1 MTVVIGTTEMETKVT
16 LEEKTEFKALHKLHE
31 TEEYLKVTIRDLH
44 TFLTI
49 DGDVAIL
56 GMLLHGKGTN
66 IRVNLATGKAKSGTY
81 EQGRAFSLTDNRMN
95 GLEDAIVSYFKA

>member
-1 MTVVIGTTEMETKVT
+1 MTTTTE
-16 LEEKTEFKALHKLHE
+16 KTIEQERLEFKALHKLHE
-31 TEEYLKVTIRDLH
+31 TQEFLETAIRGLH

-56 GMLLHGKGTN
+56 GMLVHGKGTN

-81 EQGRAFSLTDNRMN
+81 EQGKPFSMTDNRMN
-95 GLEDAIVSYFKA
+95 ELEDAIVAYFKA

>member
-31 TEEYLKVTIRDLH
+31 TEEYLKTAIRDLH

-81 EQGRAFSLTDNRMN
+81 EGGKAFSLTDNRMN
-95 GLEDAIVSYFKA
+95 ELEDAIVAYFKA

>member
-1 MTVVIGTTEMETKVT
+1 MTVVTEETKTIEQERV
-16 LEEKTEFKALHKLHE
+16 EFKALHKLHE
-31 TEEYLKVTIRDLH
+31 TEEYLKTAIRDLH

-56 GMLLHGKGTN
+56 GMLVHGKGTN

-81 EQGRAFSLTDNRMN
+81 QQGKAFSMTNNRMVQ
-95 GLEDAIVSYFKA
+95 LEDAITTYFKA

>member
-1 MTVVIGTTEMETKVT
+1 MTTTATD
-16 LEEKTEFKALHKLHE
+16 KTIEQERLEFKALHKLHE
-31 TEEYLKVTIRDLH
+31 TQEFLETAIRGLH

-56 GMLLHGKGTN
+56 GMLGYHKATN

-95 GLEDAIVSYFKA
+95 ELEDAIVAYFKS